1 MRTEA
6 LFLVILT
13 TVVSALANPDYAFDV
28 WVSGTNVSYAFAHRP
43 AAIDEVKSRMK
54 QVAVIAPDLAVHL
67 IVDERSSLG
76 TISNVCSMA
85 NDCGLTNVVVDV
97 FEKAAAVPMELGIR
111 GMNITVEHIRTD
123 ELEKTEAV
131 QPAVRRDGKPE
142 PQR

>member
-1 MRTEA
+1 
-6 LFLVILT
+6 
-13 TVVSALANPDYAFDV
+13 
-28 WVSGTNVSYAFAHRP
+28 
-43 AAIDEVKSRMK
+43 
-54 QVAVIAPDLAVHL
+54 VIAPDLAVHL

-76 TISNVCSMA
+76 AISNVCSMA